1 MTNFAKEK
9 THLPWPPLKKHLAR
23 RLELSSALQPPGAPL
38 QRWVST
44 MAEDSGAI
52 LRHISSLKD
61 MLDKVQ
67 NPRTSSD
74 TYSSLLSL
82 LLLGLELS
90 DWGQC
95 RHRTTSI
102 GISWSP
108 HGWMAYPG
116 VLQASPMAS
125 YNHIRV
131 LISDRRELHRNW
143 LVEACGSYSMS
154 QLVFIWELR
163 VHTFAWVQLSWFADM
178 FSIVVSKFFTA
189 LGSFSGCHLLLCHLS
204 CTNFQY
210 SDTAIRSSFLLK
222 IWLGMLGVVS

>member
-1 MTNFAKEK
+1 
-9 THLPWPPLKKHLAR
+9 
-23 RLELSSALQPPGAPL
+23 
-38 QRWVST
+38 

-74 TYSSLLSL
+74 PYSSLLSL

-95 RHRTTSI
+95 RHRAASI

-116 VLQASPMAS
+116 VLQASPTAS

-131 LISDRRELHRNW
+131 SISDRRELHRNW

-189 LGSFSGCHLLLCHLS
+189 LGTLGGCYMLLCHLS

-210 SDTAIRSSFLLK
+210 SDAATTSSFLLK
-222 IWLGMLGVVS
+222 IWLVSCHRLRFCIRGHDLEGHINMLVIYKNVFLNEKYIAPPSSFYLLTN

>member
-1 MTNFAKEK
+1 
-9 THLPWPPLKKHLAR
+9 
-23 RLELSSALQPPGAPL
+23 
-38 QRWVST
+38 
-44 MAEDSGAI
+44 
-52 LRHISSLKD
+52 

-74 TYSSLLSL
+74 PYSSLLPL

-95 RHRTTSI
+95 RRRAASI

-116 VLQASPMAS
+116 VLQATPMVS

-189 LGSFSGCHLLLCHLS
+189 LGTLGGCYLLLCHLS

-210 SDTAIRSSFLLK
+210 SDAATTSSFLQTWCLTLVLARK
-222 IWLGMLGVVS
+222 CVPPHGTVVEVGRRWQPYPSFVVHHVRVFS